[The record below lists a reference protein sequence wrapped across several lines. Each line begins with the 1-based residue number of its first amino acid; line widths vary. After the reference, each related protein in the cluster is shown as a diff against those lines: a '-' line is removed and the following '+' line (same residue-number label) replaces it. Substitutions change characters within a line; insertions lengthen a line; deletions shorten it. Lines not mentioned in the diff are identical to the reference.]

1 MTEQSTQQSTQN
13 LYRFYADNINQLQ
26 FLHRKLFGERIII
39 TEERVYTQEKGQW
52 LLVPIEA
59 NDRILSIVKQVKNNP
74 D

>member
-1 MTEQSTQQSTQN
+1 MTEQSTQN

-39 TEERVYTQEKGQW
+39 TEEQVYTQEKGQW

>member
-1 MTEQSTQQSTQN
+1 MTEQSTQN

-39 TEERVYTQEKGQW
+39 TEEQVYTQEKGQW

-59 NDRILSIVKQVKNNP
+59 NDRILSIVKQVIAKNNP